1 MNLFTKFFFKWQEYL
16 FSSNQKILDF
26 LEMDLRHEESQDRK
40 FNLKLSSKNTFFW
53 KKYVGV
59 DELDRIKLALKT
71 IFLINDI

>member
-1 MNLFTKFFFKWQEYL
+1 
-16 FSSNQKILDF
+16 
-26 LEMDLRHEESQDRK
+26 MDLRHEESQDRK